1 MDNVTSKVF
10 VAGHRGMVG
19 SSLTRA
25 MLGKYMVL
33 AKNGDLTNEIE
44 TRRYFETEKPTHV
57 FLAAAKVGGIAAN
70 RTQPV
75 DFLLENLKIQ
85 NSVIQ
90 SAAAT
95 RVQRL
100 IFLGSSCI
108 YPRDCPQPI
117 IENYLLTGP
126 LEPTN
131 ESYALA
137 KIAGLKLCDAYR
149 RQHGLDFFSVM
160 PTNLYGQGDNYK
172 PGCHVIPALI
182 DRFHKAKT
190 GDGLVE
196 VWGNPETRREFLY
209 VDDLAAACVLLMN
222 SEGDIKT
229 RFGTSWI
236 NIGYGEDISIKEL
249 ALAVATEVGLDPDR
263 LMWNTSQPIGTPRK
277 WLDSVFIRTLGW
289 KPKVDLKEGL
299 RRAYVDYM
307 DRVRAAN
314 AQLDT

>member
-1 MDNVTSKVF
+1 MNDTSRVF

-25 MLGKYMVL
+25 LLGKYFVL
-33 AKNGDLTNEIE
+33 AKSGDLSNEIE
-44 TRRYFETEKPTHV
+44 TRRFFNTDKPTHV
-57 FLAAAKVGGIAAN
+57 FLAAAKVGGIEAN
-70 RTQPV
+70 RANPV
-75 DFLLENLKIQ
+75 EFLLENLKIQ

-95 RVQRL
+95 SVQRL

-117 IENYLLTGP
+117 REDYLMTGP

-149 RQHGLDFFSVM
+149 RQQGLDFFSVM
-160 PTNLYGQGDNYK
+160 PTNLYGQGDRYT

-182 DRFHKAKT
+182 DRFHKARHTDEQVK
-190 GDGLVE
+190 
-196 VWGNPETRREFLY
+196 VWGHPETRREFLY

-222 SEGDIKT
+222 YSGDIRT
-229 RFGTSWI
+229 YLGSSWI
-236 NIGYGEDISIKEL
+236 NIGYGEDISIKAL
-249 ALAVATEVGLDPDR
+249 ALAVAAQVGLDPERIIWD
-263 LMWNTSQPIGTPRK
+263 MSQPIGTPRK
-277 WLDSVFIRTLGW
+277 WLDSRLINSLGW

-307 DRVRAAN
+307 DRVRVEN
-314 AQLDT
+314 GQ